1 MKMKD
6 QAIKNLEEL
15 EPGDLVRVCDLI
27 SSLKG
32 KRPEEKRR
40 KPLLSYTKVRRALKQ
55 CKGSLSE
62 DILAAREDR
71 I

>member
-1 MKMKD
+1 MKIKD

-27 SSLKG
+27 NSLKG
-32 KRPEEKRR
+32 KQPEEKRKR
-40 KPLLSYTKVRRALKQ
+40 DFLSYTRVRRALKQ

>member
-1 MKMKD
+1 MKIKD

-15 EPGDLVRVCDLI
+15 KPGDLVRVCDLI
-27 SSLKG
+27 ISLKG
-32 KRPEEKRR
+32 KSAQEKR
-40 KPLLSYTKVRRALKQ
+40 KANLLSYTRVRRVLKQ
-55 CKGSLSE
+55 CKSPLSD